1 MAATLPGRRGFTLI
15 EVLLASVVLTI
26 GLLGISAFY
35 SHELDALNPAN
46 GQGGLRRY
54 LLAEEMLKA
63 NAEGLRATQYI
74 WQDTGKC
81 TLVTPP
87 SGSGFS
93 ISDSFP
99 ATRVTGTQQYLI
111 HDLTVTQSGSTV
123 AQLTITTLRNF
134 SGGSDVKIGL

>member
-1 MAATLPGRRGFTLI
+1 MTRREGFTLI
-15 EVLLASVVLTI
+15 EVLLATVILAI
-26 GLLGISAFY
+26 GLMGISAFY
-35 SHELDALNPAN
+35 SRELDALSPSN

-63 NAEGLRATQYI
+63 NAEGLRATQYV
-74 WQDTGKC
+74 WQDTSKC
-81 TLVTPP
+81 VLVTPP
-87 SGSGFS
+87 TGSGYT
-93 ISDSFP
+93 ITDSFP
-99 ATRVTGTQQYLI
+99 ATSVTGTQQYLL